1 MLRRS
6 VCFRQASSI
15 TRASEKLETWL
26 RPWLSTERRRS
37 WLPLFD
43 TDQDKAFLE
52 AVRIT
57 RHSGKLHVLHQFR
70 GSRKSWTA
78 RRCADRSA
86 IFPYFYP
93 RMRYIDAQKLSE
105 EEVRSKLDG
114 VEKEEKEF
122 TFFYQVTRLVLDA
135 VAVAL
140 ISAVLYLGPY
150 CYGVVWATKP
160 STEKTTE
167 GPNEEQKERA
177 SFLDGLVKSIDVPSK
192 SAILC
197 SVLSLVVITFRM
209 LLRRRA
215 VIILDDPVGAVGRSF
230 ERTPATPRQHL
241 EWISTRGH
249 TCRILML
256 TSNDGIDAC
265 FQDVARGKREFIRNF
280 PVLNAASLLPVLH
293 DRTDIV
299 DITQNC
305 LPELKLDHCKRAFE
319 SQLLHHA
326 ASIRWWQSF
335 AFVHQQQLDRV
346 LDPANFEALASS
358 RALLWEVAFMLD
370 LQAEPT
376 FRAQA
381 LAHSQRLTADDEQ
394 KLRKIFKNDDLQL
407 KGVPRRLALA
417 TALVETA
424 DVKKEGADL
433 ARLIELLEKADR
445 ADDIETRGEYQRSL
459 LPIVRQAEKKLEA
472 AGGASKET

>member
-1 MLRRS
+1 
-6 VCFRQASSI
+6 
-15 TRASEKLETWL
+15 
-26 RPWLSTERRRS
+26 
-37 WLPLFD
+37 
-43 TDQDKAFLE
+43 
-52 AVRIT
+52 
-57 RHSGKLHVLHQFR
+57 
-70 GSRKSWTA
+70 
-78 RRCADRSA
+78 
-86 IFPYFYP
+86 
-93 RMRYIDAQKLSE
+93 
-105 EEVRSKLDG
+105 
-114 VEKEEKEF
+114 
-122 TFFYQVTRLVLDA
+122 
-135 VAVAL
+135 
-140 ISAVLYLGPY
+140 
-150 CYGVVWATKP
+150 
-160 STEKTTE
+160 
-167 GPNEEQKERA
+167 
-177 SFLDGLVKSIDVPSK
+177 
-192 SAILC
+192 
-197 SVLSLVVITFRM
+197 M

-265 FQDVARGKREFIRNF
+265 FQDVTQGKREFIRNF
-280 PVLNAASLLPVLH
+280 PVISAASLLPVLH

-445 ADDIETRGEYQRSL
+445 ADDIQTRGEYQRSL